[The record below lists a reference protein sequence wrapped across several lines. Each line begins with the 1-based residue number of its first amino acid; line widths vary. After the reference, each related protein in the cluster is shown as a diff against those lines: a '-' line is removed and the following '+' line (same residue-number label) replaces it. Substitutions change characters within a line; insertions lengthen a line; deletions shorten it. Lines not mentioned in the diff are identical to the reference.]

1 MSNKLL
7 TCSITSVELETELD
21 PMFKLSVRLF
31 GQGAVLTSLLYEGNH
46 QILLSGNRRSEI
58 KMKRS
63 IFYLDDDPTQLQLF
77 KEIFEGREYEI
88 QTAATLD
95 QARIML
101 VECEPE
107 IIISDQK
114 MPEISGADFLREAA
128 RVCPESFRIM
138 LTGTA
143 TVGEVMGEVSTG
155 IIHLF
160 ISKPWTESE
169 MRTALERASA
179 SLDNPAR

>member
-1 MSNKLL
+1 M
-7 TCSITSVELETELD
+7 
-21 PMFKLSVRLF
+21 
-31 GQGAVLTSLLYEGNH
+31 
-46 QILLSGNRRSEI
+46 

-77 KEIFEGREYEI
+77 REIFEGHGYDI
-88 QTAATLD
+88 YTSATLEE
-95 QARIML
+95 ARRVL
-101 VECEPE
+101 AERSPE

-114 MPEISGADFLREAA
+114 MPEISGTDFLREAA
-128 RVCPESFRIM
+128 KAFPQSFRIM

-160 ISKPWTESE
+160 ISKPWTEAE
-169 MRTALERASA
+169 MQTALERASA
-179 SLDNPAR
+179 SLNKPADGRFSEHKKP